1 VTIYGNHVCQND
13 AWKKNIAR
21 KFEIIDRIEIV
32 CFAISAEG
40 HRSTW
45 RLKIVTSQEKKYTI
59 SERVSHWLG
68 GTNPMLIPLHGSA
81 KINVPWT

>member
-1 VTIYGNHVCQND
+1 LVFEVKLQSFSNIHAVTIYGNHVCQND

-21 KFEIIDRIEIV
+21 KFE
-32 CFAISAEG
+32 
-40 HRSTW
+40 
-45 RLKIVTSQEKKYTI
+45 EKKYTI